1 MTGCEALDSL
11 DTVKRFAEMYGDTQ
25 INVMLNELMGKVK
38 TLKLENVRQSTS
50 TCFLRNDVAS
60 YHN

>member
-11 DTVKRFAEMYGDTQ
+11 DAVKRFAEMYGDTQ

-38 TLKLENVRQSTS
+38 TLKLENVRQST
-50 TCFLRNDVAS
+50 F
-60 YHN
+60 HMFFKK

>member
-11 DTVKRFAEMYGDTQ
+11 DAVKRFAEMYGDTQ

-38 TLKLENVRQSTS
+38 TLKLENVKQSTS
-50 TCFLRNDVAS
+50 ICFLRNDVAS

>member
-1 MTGCEALDSL
+1 MTGCEAFDSL
-11 DTVKRFAEMYGDTQ
+11 DAVKRFAEMYGDTQ

-38 TLKLENVRQSTS
+38 TLKLENVRQITS

>member
-1 MTGCEALDSL
+1 MTGSEALDSL
-11 DTVKRFAEMYGDTQ
+11 DAVKRFAEMYGDTQ

-38 TLKLENVRQSTS
+38 TLKLENVKQSTS
-50 TCFLRNDVAS
+50 ICFLRNDVAS

>member
-1 MTGCEALDSL
+1 MTGSEALDSL
-11 DTVKRFAEMYGDTQ
+11 DAVKRFAEMYGDTQ

-50 TCFLRNDVAS
+50 ICFLRNDVAS

>member
-11 DTVKRFAEMYGDTQ
+11 DAVKRFAEMYGDTQ

-50 TCFLRNDVAS
+50 TGFLRNDVAS